1 MIKSNELSTANIHIN
16 FPKGLGAKISN
27 WPHSH
32 PAALLLFTAA
42 VVIMHELINNSFVL
56 YYIRVFLA

>member
-32 PAALLLFTAA
+32 PAALMAA
-42 VVIMHELINNSFVL
+42 VVIMNELINNSFVL